1 MIKKGKGR
9 REMPFFCKIV
19 FTNHRFSKQMLK
31 NQVLKIFFL
40 ENIWWFGKKD
50 LPLHHQTIKNNS
62 NNKKFKHYGKR
73 KFLP

>member
-31 NQVLKIFFL
+31 NQVLKIFSWK
-40 ENIWWFGKKD
+40 IFGGSEKR
-50 LPLHHQTIKNNS
+50 LYLCI
-62 NNKKFKHYGKR
+62 NKQ
-73 KFLP
+73 

>member
-1 MIKKGKGR
+1 MIKGKGR

-40 ENIWWFGKKD
+40 GKYLVVRKKGFTFAS
-50 LPLHHQTIKNNS
+50 P
-62 NNKKFKHYGKR
+62 NNKKQQ
-73 KFLP
+73 

>member
-1 MIKKGKGR
+1 MIKGKGR

-40 ENIWWFGKKD
+40 ENIWWFGKR
-50 LPLHHQTIKNNS
+50 LYLCIIKQ
-62 NNKKFKHYGKR
+62 
-73 KFLP
+73 